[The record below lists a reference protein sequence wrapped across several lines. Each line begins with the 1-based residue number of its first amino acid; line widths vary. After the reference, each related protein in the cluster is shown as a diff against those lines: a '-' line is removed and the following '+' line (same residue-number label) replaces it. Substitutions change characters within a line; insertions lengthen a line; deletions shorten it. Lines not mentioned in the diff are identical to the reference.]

1 MQEELVRIWQTQK
14 PTVLF
19 ITHSVEEAVFLAD
32 RIIVMSRRPGRIK
45 EVLKPSDFMGELTTH
60 WRTLPYDDVI
70 RRADFQELRARVWRL
85 VKSEIG
91 DRH

>member
-1 MQEELVRIWQTQK
+1 
-14 PTVLF
+14 VLF

-32 RIIVMSRRPGRIK
+32 RIIVMTRRPGRIK
-45 EVLKPSDFMGELTTH
+45 EVLRPIEHMKDASVH
-60 WRTLPYDDVI
+60 WRSLPYDDVI
-70 RRADFQELRARVWRL
+70 RRQDFQDLRAHVWQQ